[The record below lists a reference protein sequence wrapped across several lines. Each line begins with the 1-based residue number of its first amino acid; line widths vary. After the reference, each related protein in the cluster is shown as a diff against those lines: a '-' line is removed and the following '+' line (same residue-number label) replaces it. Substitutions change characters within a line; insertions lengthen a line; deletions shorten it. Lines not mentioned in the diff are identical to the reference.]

1 MNKITLK
8 GFNEEIIHEVLN
20 NGLEVF
26 LLPNNKVLNYYATFC
41 TKFGSSV
48 EKYKLGNK
56 TVTLPHG
63 VAHFLEHLTF
73 HMEDGSDASLKFAS
87 YGVKSNAYTSYKVTC
102 YEVFGFDHFNEALND
117 LLDMVQIPYYTEEL
131 VENEKGIICEE
142 VKMYEDSPGSILSRN
157 INTSL
162 FKNEPRIHLVTGE
175 CEDVNNT
182 TLEDIMN
189 AYNTFYNPANMFIII
204 TGNFNPPEAL
214 AIIEKNQS
222 KKDFNS
228 IDNVKVIEQKEP
240 VTVVNKYKEVDANIK
255 IDKVAVS
262 LKLDKKKFQSL
273 NISKVELN
281 NYISII
287 LNSLFGRTSIFKD
300 ILVRGNIITDGPS
313 YGKSNLKDVI
323 TITITAETPYKEEY
337 LKLLNETLDNI
348 DISEEDFNRKRKC
361 IISSAIQ
368 SFDDIEEVNYL
379 IMLDLLEFDHL
390 IADDYDIIN
399 NLKYETAKK
408 IAKLLRTNNRSTVI
422 LKTKEN

>member
-8 GFNEEIIHEVLN
+8 GFNEEIIHEVLS

-26 LLPNNKVLNYYATFC
+26 LLPNNKVLNYYATFG

-48 EKYKLGNK
+48 EKYKIGNK

-87 YGVKSNAYTSYKVTC
+87 LGVKSNAYTSYNVTC
-102 YEVFGFDHFNEALND
+102 YEIFGFNHFKEALND

-142 VKMYEDSPGSILSRN
+142 VKMYEDSPGSILSKN

-162 FKNEPRIHLVTGE
+162 FKNDPRIHLVTGE
-175 CEDVNNT
+175 CDDVNNT

-189 AYNTFYNPANMFIII
+189 AYNTFYNPSNMFVII
-204 TGNFNPPEAL
+204 TGNFNPTEAL
-214 AIIEKNQS
+214 AVIEKNQ
-222 KKDFNS
+222 KKKEFKS
-228 IDNVKVIEQKEP
+228 IDELKIIETKEP
-240 VTVVNKYKEVDANIK
+240 ITVVDKYKEIDSNIK

-262 LKLDKKKFQSL
+262 LKIDKKKFKNL
-273 NISKVELN
+273 DISKIELN

-300 ILVRGNIITDGPS
+300 ILVRGNIITDGPN
-313 YGKSNLKDVI
+313 YGKLNLKDVV
-323 TITITAETPYKEEY
+323 TITITAETPYKEQY
-337 LKLLNETLDNI
+337 LKILNETLDNI

-368 SFDDIEEVNYL
+368 SFDDIEEVNYS
-379 IMLDLLEFDHL
+379 IMLDLLDFGHVIDN
-390 IADDYDIIN
+390 DYELIN

-408 IAKLLRTNNRSTVI
+408 IAKLLKTNNRSTVI